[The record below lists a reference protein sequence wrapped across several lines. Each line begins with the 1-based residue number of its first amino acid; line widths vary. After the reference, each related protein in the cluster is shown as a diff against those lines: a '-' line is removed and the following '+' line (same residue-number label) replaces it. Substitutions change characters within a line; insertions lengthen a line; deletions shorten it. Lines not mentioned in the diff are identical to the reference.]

1 MRVEPLVLNVLREV
15 DMVSGVRV
23 DGVET
28 QILALHKHASQIG
41 GLRGGP
47 QVGDRLRERAES
59 VAESYQFQYGQVY
72 RRIIAR
78 R

>member
-1 MRVEPLVLNVLREV
+1 MWGSDRPNVII
-15 DMVSGVRV
+15 DTSA
-23 DGVET
+23 GVET

-47 QVGDRLRERAES
+47 QVGDRLKERAES